1 MARHEGHVIG
11 FVTCGTRTHWAGD
24 TDAYVGE
31 LVVTP
36 AWSRRGVGRRLMQEA
51 ENWARSYGHSRL
63 TLETGSANASARP
76 FYESMGYLE
85 EEVVLTREL

>member
-1 MARHEGHVIG
+1 
-11 FVTCGTRTHWAGD
+11 
-24 TDAYVGE
+24 
-31 LVVTP
+31 
-36 AWSRRGVGRRLMQEA
+36 MQEA